1 MSGLFLILRSALKRR
16 SGTQIG
22 QGTFWMGKPGSR
34 QPQEVCRQVPWPWG
48 HCGLHA
54 TPSSTPFSPRSLLS
68 QDHAGGG
75 RYLESQVHLSPRP
88 PPQYTAILRGL
99 GVEGQVAPLQ
109 GLKQEMRS
117 LESLL

>member
-1 MSGLFLILRSALKRR
+1 MSSLFLILRPALKRR

-75 RYLESQVHLSPRP
+75 GGGILSHRSISPPAHRP
-88 PPQYTAILRGL
+88 SAQQFSGAW
-99 GVEGQVAPLQ
+99 
-109 GLKQEMRS
+109 
-117 LESLL
+117 